1 MYTPLY
7 HSLLSLAP
15 TTPGAQKVLFLYMS
29 YHRRESDDIT
39 PADALGA
46 SVPTDSQQ
54 RFHCLEHPSYTALPK
69 LPSTVLSI
77 FLPGSVETLHMKLQL
92 SVQVLPLSA
101 LVSHLLEHHLHKA
114 ECTDCFADTAIT
126 TTIWSTVR
134 AQAFVE

>member
-7 HSLLSLAP
+7 RSLLSLAP
-15 TTPGAQKVLFLYMS
+15 TTLGAQKVYFLYMS

-77 FLPGSVETLHMKLQL
+77 FLPGSLETLHMKLQV
-92 SVQVLPLSA
+92 SVQILPLSA
-101 LVSHLLEHHLHKA
+101 LVSHLPGA
-114 ECTDCFADTAIT
+114 P
-126 TTIWSTVR
+126 S
-134 AQAFVE
+134 AQDRMH